1 MRRGEFTAAWQI
13 DDWLRSTSAVTNRSD
28 LPRHVQTVWD
38 GTSPDG
44 RRVLLRC
51 YHGLGDTLQFI
62 RYVPRL
68 RERVS
73 ELIVWAQPSLMP
85 LLQGV
90 EGIDRL
96 IALHDG
102 DPDVAYDVS
111 IEIMELPY
119 LFRTTLDDLPATV
132 PYLTVDRQELDRRLG
147 PAVGLVWRAG
157 DWAAHR
163 SVPFAELEPLVHT
176 PVTWYVLQGQPG
188 IEERPD
194 GFGTPAGTTDI
205 VEAARVIRSLD
216 LLITVDSM
224 PAHLAGALG
233 TPVWTLLPANADWR
247 WMAARDDSPW
257 YPTMRLFRQE
267 RQGEWGPVVG
277 RVARALNARFRLRA
291 AGAQTAN
298 ASADCGAP
306 SCAARRA

>member
-1 MRRGEFTAAWQI
+1 MRRGAFTAAWEI
-13 DDWLRSTSAVTNRSD
+13 DDRLRSTAAVANRSD
-28 LPRHVQTVWD
+28 LPRHLRMVWD
-38 GTSPDG
+38 GTPPDG

-68 RERVS
+68 RTRVS
-73 ELIVWAQPSLMP
+73 ELIVWAQPP
-85 LLQGV
+85 LLPLLEGV
-90 EGIDRL
+90 EAIDRL

-102 DPDVAYDVS
+102 EPDAAYDLS

-132 PYLTVDRQELDRRLG
+132 PYLDVERQELDRSHG
-147 PAVGLVWRAG
+147 PAVGVVWRAG

-163 SVPFAELEPLVHT
+163 SVPFAELGPLVHA

-233 TPVWTLLPANADWR
+233 TPVWTLLPADADWR
-247 WMAARDDSPW
+247 WMVARDDSPW

-267 RQGEWGPVVG
+267 RQGEWGPVVA
-277 RVARALNARFRLRA
+277 RVARELNARVRRRA
-291 AGAQTAN
+291 SGVQTASG
-298 ASADCGAP
+298 SADRGAP
-306 SCAARRA
+306 SCDARRA